1 VARAHS
7 CKVARPPKV
16 VALIPEEFLSILKR
30 QKYHMV
36 GSHSAVKKCRWLHE
50 SLVRGRHCYKEEF
63 YGIASHR
70 CLQLTPTVAYCNQAC
85 LWCWRVMAGEVS
97 PSFDDSG
104 IPSPDDAAGIV
115 DGCLAEQRRIL
126 SGYKAQVKSRTI
138 GAQKYEEAC
147 EPKHAAISLAGEPTL
162 YPFIG
167 ELISE
172 FMRRGFTTFL
182 VTNGTNSKVLGEIDE
197 PTQLYITLGAP
208 TEEVYGKVCR
218 PGRPG
223 LWHEL
228 LKSLGMLSTFSC
240 PTVVRLTLAK
250 GMNMFAPNEYAKLI
264 LIAEPTYVEC
274 KAAMSVGYG
283 SQIGRMGYV
292 NMPSFKE
299 VKGFAE
305 ELADLTGM
313 KAIGEKSDNRVVL
326 LSRLDRPIKLRQG

>member
-1 VARAHS
+1 MIH
-7 CKVARPPKV
+7 
-16 VALIPEEFLSILKR
+16 LIPEEFLSILRR
-30 QKYHMV
+30 QKYHIV
-36 GSHSAVKKCRWLHE
+36 GKHSAVKKCMWLHE

-85 LWCWRVMAGEVS
+85 LWCWRVMASEVN
-97 PSFDDSG
+97 PSFDESH

-115 DGCLAEQRRIL
+115 DGCMKEQRRIL
-126 SGYKAQVKSRTI
+126 SGYKAQVKSRQI
-138 GAQKYEEAC
+138 AAKKYEEAC

-182 VTNGTNSKVLGEIDE
+182 VSNGTDPKVLAEMNE
-197 PTQLYITLGAP
+197 PTQLYVTLGAP
-208 TEEVYGKVCR
+208 TEEVHGKVCR
-218 PGRPG
+218 PSRPG

-228 LKSLGMLSTFSC
+228 MESLEALRSFSC

-264 LIAEPTYVEC
+264 LRAEPTYVEC

-283 SQIGRMGYV
+283 SQIGRMGYG
-292 NMPSFKE
+292 NMPTFQEIKVFSE
-299 VKGFAE
+299 QLAE
-305 ELADLTGM
+305 LTGM